1 MANDDALFQ
10 MQCLVVKIVTYIQ
23 CYVKLKY
30 FLIKV
35 LLYERRPMNCCCL
48 CMVINV
54 FSKLNR
60 KIKRIILWR

>member
-10 MQCLVVKIVTYIQ
+10 MQCLVVKMVTYIQ

-35 LLYERRPMNCCCL
+35 LLYERRPTNCCCL
-48 CMVINV
+48 RMVINV

-60 KIKRIILWR
+60 KIKRIILWW